1 MRRQKRQAFLGLI
14 NLPQGDS
21 MEVILHLGGSPER
34 AITAARLA
42 AAHPSSKVVVSSEG
56 QGFAGYY
63 EAAGIAPERII
74 IDNAAWDT
82 VTNFTHTYKLLR
94 GLSCSRLYVV
104 TSMFHC
110 YRSMLI
116 ALACWGGR
124 VPIVIVPHGINTR
137 ESDERIAFADF
148 ARGLCW
154 RIFGLIPFSKAVR
167 EQRVPGYELSNE
179 HGREI
184 GF

>member
-1 MRRQKRQAFLGLI
+1 MQI
-14 NLPQGDS
+14 
-21 MEVILHLGGSPER
+21 ILHLGGTPQR
-34 AITAARLA
+34 AETAARLA
-42 AAHPSSKVVVSSEG
+42 ASMAGSIVVVSSEG
-56 QGFAGYY
+56 DGFYQWY
-63 EAAGIAPERII
+63 DAAGIARERII
-74 IDNAAWDT
+74 VDTAAWDT
-82 VTNFTHTYKLLR
+82 VTNFTHTYKLLKS
-94 GLSCSRLYVV
+94 LNCSRLYVV

-124 VPIVIVPHGINTR
+124 VPIVIVPHGIDTR

-154 RIFGLIPFSKAVR
+154 RIFGLIPFSKEVR